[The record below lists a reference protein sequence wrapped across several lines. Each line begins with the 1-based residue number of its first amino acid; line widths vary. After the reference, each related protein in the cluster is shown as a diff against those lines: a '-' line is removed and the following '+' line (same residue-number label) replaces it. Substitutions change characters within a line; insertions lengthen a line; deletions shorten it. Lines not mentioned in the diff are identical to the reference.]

1 MDTTGTWLLKIDAQ
15 EGAMVDGVVLVRSFN
30 KQGQA
35 PEVVA
40 VMEKAEQMEADA
52 VFFEAPREGKPP
64 QPQAFIYTADGSGTT
79 ADFAMLHKRLWSWGG
94 VPLAYRVTPG
104 LVQLFRCAHK
114 PDFEGGEAPIFKP
127 YDTLRIAG
135 AIAAQQ
141 QAKAWWSAEALRNGT
156 LWDDPA
162 VCKELLSSKDA
173 AQKALIKAIRDLH
186 AELERRQLLP
196 KPLRRKLLILAVLIK
211 YLEARKVFDADFFGK
226 YLRGA
231 TCFFDVMK
239 NGPALL
245 ELLHG
250 LEERFNGN
258 VFTLREEEAEAVKT
272 NAQLSVFA
280 QVMDERQDG
289 RGQLRLWDR
298 YSFADLPVELI
309 SHIYQLFVA
318 DSSVAVYTPHFVVR
332 LMVGEVL
339 SWDRLDRLAEKQEVI
354 LDGACGSGI
363 FLVEAYK
370 RLVLHW
376 RYHNNWARPNQ
387 TVLKKLLTT
396 HIRGVDLDEGA
407 VELAAFS
414 LCLAL
419 CDALQPQE
427 IRASVKLFPPL
438 MGKRIHHACFF
449 DACEQGLVGEQIG
462 VVLGNPPFKSGLT
475 TEGAERAYA
484 NYQREHGLLPD
495 KQLAY
500 LFLHESMK
508 LLSDGGVLSMVQQY
522 NLLYNQLSRKFRH
535 KFFERWD
542 VREVLDFV
550 SVRGL
555 FQKGN
560 ADTKVIVVVAEA
572 QSPKPKRRILHAT
585 FRRSGRA
592 VAEQGFDIDHYDM
605 HWVPREVALTNDSVW
620 RSNLLGG
627 GRVLG
632 FVERLG
638 KQRTLGQY
646 ATAQKWDFGEG
657 FVEGASGVS
666 RRADHIVG
674 KALLPSEA
682 ITETGIDRSA
692 IIIAENKPVEGPRTK
707 QRFAAPMLL
716 VREHMDLYHDVWTE
730 DYLTYKNKV
739 VGFAG
744 AKADVVK
751 LKQVSDWIK
760 SEGTALKAYAAATS
774 VRLFTQKATTLSG
787 ADIESLPYPADRAL
801 NLTAHEQM
809 VAEDLVDYY
818 RDLVRL
824 GESSRVM
831 KEHGVAALPAF
842 NKVFV
847 ARINGVYRKNNLR
860 VLQHLVLPGII
871 CQPYVF
877 GNGSVD
883 WNGADELRGK
893 LDDLLQE
900 KRDSGLN
907 VTRVARLY
915 DGACIYLLKPDRL
928 RYWIRSIAL
937 RDADETLADL
947 AAQGF

>member
-1 MDTTGTWLLKIDAQ
+1 MPGSWLLSIDDAY
-15 EGAMVDGVVLVRSFN
+15 EGTLVDGLVLVHSFDRRG
-30 KQGQA
+30 KA

-52 VFFEAPREGKPP
+52 VFFEAPWEGKPP
-64 QPQAFIYTADGSGTT
+64 QAQAFIYKADGPAT
-79 ADFAMLHKRLWSWGG
+79 ATEFAKLHKRLWSWGG
-94 VPLAYRVTPG
+94 VPLAYRVTHST
-104 LVQLFRCAHK
+104 VQLFRCAHR
-114 PDFEGGEAPIFKP
+114 PDFEGAEEPVFNP

-135 AIAAQQ
+135 AIATQH
-141 QAKAWWSAEALRNGT
+141 QAKAWWNAAALRNGT

-173 AQKALIKAIRDLH
+173 AQKTLIKAIRDLH
-186 AELERRQLLP
+186 SELERRRLLP
-196 KPLRRKLLILAVLIK
+196 NPLRRKLLILSVLIK
-211 YLEARKVFDADFFGK
+211 YLEARKVFEDDFFGK

-245 ELLHG
+245 KLLNG

-258 VFTLREEEAEAVKT
+258 VFTLRDEEAEAVRT
-272 NAQLSVFA
+272 NGQLSVFA

-298 YSFADLPVELI
+298 YSFSDLPVELI

-339 SWDRLDRLAEKQEVI
+339 SWERLDRLAEKEEVI

-376 RYHNNWARPNQ
+376 RYRNGWARPKQN
-387 TVLKKLLTT
+387 VLKKLLTT

-438 MGKRIHHACFF
+438 MGKRIYHACFF
-449 DACEQGLVGEQIG
+449 DACVQGLSGERIG

-475 TEGAERAYA
+475 TEGAERAYMD
-484 NYQREHGLLPD
+484 YQSEHGLLPD

-508 LLSDGGVLSMVQQY
+508 LLAPGGVLSMVQQY
-522 NLLYNQLSRKFRH
+522 NLLYNQQSRKFRRR
-535 KFFERWD
+535 FFERWD

-572 QSPKPKRRILHAT
+572 RHPKSNRRILHAT

-592 VAEQGFDIDHYDM
+592 DAEQGFDIDHYDM
-605 HWVPREVALTNDSVW
+605 HWLPRALVLTNDNVW
-620 RSNLLGG
+620 RSGLLGG

-638 KQRTLGQY
+638 AMQTLGEY
-646 ATAQKWDFGEG
+646 ATEQQWEHGEG
-657 FVEGASGVS
+657 YIVADTGPIS
-666 RRADHIVG
+666 RAAHLTG
-674 KALLPSEA
+674 KRTLPSEA
-682 ITETGIDRSA
+682 IGELGIDARMIKQETAETFRSKYR
-692 IIIAENKPVEGPRTK
+692 ET
-707 QRFAAPMLL
+707 RFTPPMLL
-716 VREHMDLYHDVWTE
+716 IREHMDLYHDVWTK
-730 DYLTYKNKV
+730 DYLAYKNKV
-739 VGFAG
+739 VGFA
-744 AKADVVK
+744 ADKAELGK
-751 LKQVSDWIK
+751 LMQISDWIK

-787 ADIESLPYPADRAL
+787 ADIEGIPYPAGRSL
-801 NLTAHEQM
+801 NLTAHEHII
-809 VAEDLVDYY
+809 AEDVVEYY

-824 GESSRVM
+824 GEGSRAM
-831 KEHGVAALPAF
+831 KEHGVSALPAF
-842 NKVFV
+842 NRVFV
-847 ARINGVYRKNNLR
+847 ARINSVYKKNKLLE
-860 VLQHLVLPGII
+860 LQPLILPGLI

-877 GNGSVD
+877 GTGRVD

-893 LDDLLQE
+893 LNDLLQE

-907 VTRVARLY
+907 ITRVARLY
-915 DGACIYLLKPDRL
+915 DGACIYMLKPDRL